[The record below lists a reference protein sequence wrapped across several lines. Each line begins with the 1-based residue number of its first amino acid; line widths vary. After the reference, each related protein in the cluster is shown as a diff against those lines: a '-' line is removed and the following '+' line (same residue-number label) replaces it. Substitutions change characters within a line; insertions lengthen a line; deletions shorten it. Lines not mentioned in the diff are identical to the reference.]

1 MKKLITI
8 LAGSV
13 LLMSIFASTTFA
25 AEQSFS
31 LSIYSTPLASNGYTD
46 YSGGVLNTSIGQTV
60 SFTRVVASQG
70 VTNISWEWNFDKN
83 YLDCAAYPEFDSD
96 TLKCEVLA
104 EGSTG
109 VNIRMSP
116 VMADG
121 NTWGHTS
128 NTIQLKISGQ
138 LPPKISYKEVE
149 ILDDYSSYKSSF
161 PDLELKTLIGKA
173 AAELWRRDIISGY
186 PDGEFKAYNRVNRA
200 EATKFLVN
208 AKFGGPNNSNG
219 KTFPDVPNDAWYKA
233 YVTSATSAGI
243 MTGYPNGTF
252 GPGNQ
257 INTAEFMKMITLTFN
272 LPLNIPHNYKDVSS
286 DAWFSAYAGAAQ
298 EYNLFPLRASDY
310 LEAGKLMSREEVA
323 IAIYQ
328 YYKYEWDIITTV
340 Q

>member
-138 LPPKISYKEVE
+138 LPPKISYNNLEP
-149 ILDDYSSYKSSF
+149 LYDFSLYNSPF
-161 PDLELKTLIGKA
+161 PDLLLTSLVGRA

-186 PDGEFKAYNRVNRA
+186 LDGEFKAYNRVNRA

-208 AKFGGPNNSNG
+208 AKFGGPNSNNG
-219 KTFPDVPNDAWYKA
+219 KTFSDVPNDAWYKA

-243 MTGYPNGTF
+243 MTGYPDGTF
-252 GPGNQ
+252 GPGNE

-272 LPLNIPHNYKDVSS
+272 LPLNLSHKYTDVP
-286 DAWFSAYAGAAQ
+286 ANIWYSAYAGAAQ
-298 EYNLFPLRASDY
+298 EYELFPLRSSTK
-310 LEAGKLMSREEVA
+310 LEPGKIMTREEIA
-323 IAIYQ
+323 IAIYSYHLKANSRSQ
-328 YYKYEWDIITTV
+328 IPY
-340 Q
+340 